1 MSIYL
6 NEDETQ
12 RCSGY
17 LDDFRGRP
25 LINQPAPR
33 PGNPAIILARKARS
47 FAAAWARI
55 LPLSWQVPG
64 SLRSSRSQNT
74 PGDSDTAQRLES
86 HLCIERYPSS
96 TKETEL
102 LTLGSLECM
111 QDDFE
116 FFARAR
122 RMLDKA
128 AGGWTRQML
137 PWSYHQVVLSRVC
150 LKTSHPDSSSE
161 ILTAE

>member
-17 LDDFRGRP
+17 LEEIHGKP
-25 LINQPAPR
+25 VVNKPALR
-33 PGNPAIILARKARS
+33 SGNPAIIFATKARS

-55 LPLSWQVPG
+55 LPLSWQYPG
-64 SLRSSRSQNT
+64 SLRSTRSQNA
-74 PGDSDTAQRLES
+74 PDDSDTAQRLES

-96 TKETEL
+96 TNETEL
-102 LTLGSLECM
+102 LTLGFLERM

-116 FFARAR
+116 LFVRAR
-122 RMLDKA
+122 RMLDRT
-128 AGGWTRQML
+128 AGSWIRQML

-150 LKTSHPDSSSE
+150 LKISHPD
-161 ILTAE
+161 